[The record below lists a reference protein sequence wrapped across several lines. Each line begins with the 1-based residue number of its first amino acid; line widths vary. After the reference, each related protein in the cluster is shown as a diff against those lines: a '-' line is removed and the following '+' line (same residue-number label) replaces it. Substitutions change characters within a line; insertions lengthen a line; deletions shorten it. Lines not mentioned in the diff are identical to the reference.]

1 MAIHLVDPLTFQ
13 NLKPTDKEQ
22 VIYDGDGLYIRIRSK
37 AFGGV
42 ISFRLRYTFNKK
54 QAWLNL
60 KETTLKKAREECDYY
75 NKMVKQGIDP
85 NLEKR
90 LEKARKKQKQL
101 DELEAIAKLQ
111 ARMTVRDLFVNWCE
125 IDLIARKDKKEIIRM
140 FEKDVLPDLGN
151 LFVEDIRKG
160 HIALLIAKLKKR
172 EVLHLARNLLKLT
185 RQMFR
190 FAVTNDIIEFDPTA
204 SLSIAKTTTKPTERE
219 RNLSELEIKALAR
232 QLPEANLLLS
242 TECAIWICLST
253 ICRIGELSKAKFSDI
268 DFENKTW
275 TIPKEN
281 SKNKKALTVFL
292 SEFALEQFLK
302 LKEFS
307 THETWVF
314 PNRNGSNHVCEK
326 SITKQIGGR
335 QTENIMSNRSKEN
348 QALVLTGGKWTPHDL
363 RRTGATLMGDL
374 DISSDVIDKC
384 LNHTQENKMKRI
396 YLRQKLEAQQAHAWR
411 VLGDRLY
418 ILTNTEQS
426 NVVLFKSGGRA

>member
-1 MAIHLVDPLTFQ
+1 
-13 NLKPTDKEQ
+13 
-22 VIYDGDGLYIRIRSK
+22 
-37 AFGGV
+37 
-42 ISFRLRYTFNKK
+42 
-54 QAWLNL
+54 
-60 KETTLKKAREECDYY
+60 
-75 NKMVKQGIDP
+75 MVKQGIDP

-232 QLPEANLLLS
+232 HLHEDNLLL
-242 TECAIWICLST
+242 
-253 ICRIGELSKAKFSDI
+253 
-268 DFENKTW
+268 
-275 TIPKEN
+275 
-281 SKNKKALTVFL
+281 
-292 SEFALEQFLK
+292 
-302 LKEFS
+302 
-307 THETWVF
+307 
-314 PNRNGSNHVCEK
+314 
-326 SITKQIGGR
+326 
-335 QTENIMSNRSKEN
+335 
-348 QALVLTGGKWTPHDL
+348 
-363 RRTGATLMGDL
+363 
-374 DISSDVIDKC
+374 
-384 LNHTQENKMKRI
+384 
-396 YLRQKLEAQQAHAWR
+396 
-411 VLGDRLY
+411 
-418 ILTNTEQS
+418 
-426 NVVLFKSGGRA
+426 